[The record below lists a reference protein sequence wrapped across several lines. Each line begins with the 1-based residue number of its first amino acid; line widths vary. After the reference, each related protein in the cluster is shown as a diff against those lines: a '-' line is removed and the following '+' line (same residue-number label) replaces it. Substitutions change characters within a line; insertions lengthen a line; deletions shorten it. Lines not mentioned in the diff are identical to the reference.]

1 MTMHKSVSTIVLS
14 LSLGALLAACGGETE
29 TPEVA
34 PEPAPTEEPTAAPA
48 TPDDPGLDIDALNEA
63 ENVALVPSP
72 VETQK
77 ALEAA
82 GIDTQLASLIPKH
95 TFDLANADTD
105 HAALR
110 TGVVLADSLLTVK
123 TAEKETLLGRLDQI
137 RQGMSQ
143 LGGGKDIDATLQDMR
158 DRVKTDAVDR
168 EELLKEFDEL
178 SGAVIPELKFN
189 DNERVVPL
197 IEAGSWLEG
206 ANLVAK
212 AVKDSPDTGAAD
224 TLLKQPAVVDYFIDY
239 VREEGSAKAPATV
252 TEKLEASLKTLKEL
266 ASKAD
271 PLSAEDIAT
280 VIQVT
285 DDVLALL

>member
-1 MTMHKSVSTIVLS
+1 MHKSVSYAVLS
-14 LSLGALLAACGGETE
+14 LGLTGLLVACGGESE
-29 TPEVA
+29 APEA
-34 PEPAPTEEPTAAPA
+34 TPEPAPTEAPAAPVPE
-48 TPDDPGLDIDALNEA
+48 TPEDPGLDVNALSEA

-82 GIDTQLASLIPKH
+82 GIDTKLASLIPKH
-95 TFDLANADTD
+95 DFDLANADTD

-123 TAEKETLLGRLDQI
+123 TSEKKKLLSRLDQI

-158 DRVKTDAVDR
+158 DRVKADAVDR

-212 AVKDSPDTGAAD
+212 AVKDSPDSGAAD
-224 TLLKQPAVVDYFIDY
+224 TLLKQPAVVDYFIEY
-239 VREEGSAKAPATV
+239 VKHEGADKAPATV

-266 ASKAD
+266 AEKAD
-271 PLSAEDIAT
+271 PLSPEDIAT
-280 VIQVT
+280 VVQVT

>member
-1 MTMHKSVSTIVLS
+1 MHKSVSRAVLS
-14 LSLGALLAACGGETE
+14 LGLTAVLAACGGEPE

-34 PEPAPTEEPTAAPA
+34 PEPAPTEAPTPA
-48 TPDDPGLDIDALNEA
+48 TPEDPGLDVNALREA

-95 TFDLANADTD
+95 DFDLANADTD

-123 TAEKETLLGRLDQI
+123 TSEKKKLLARLDQI

-168 EELLKEFDEL
+168 DELLKEFDEL

-189 DNERVVPL
+189 DNARVVPL

-224 TLLKQPAVVDYFIDY
+224 TLLKQPAVVDYFIEY
-239 VREEGSAKAPATV
+239 VREEGAEKAPATV
-252 TEKLEASLKTLKEL
+252 TEKLESSLKTLKEL
-266 ASKAD
+266 ASKAE

-280 VIQVT
+280 VVQVT